1 MSPYNEPRFDDE
13 HYIQQIISNQDV
25 IHSLQNRPDDED
37 PRLPGEEDLTLEYL
51 RSLSPN
57 AREYILL
64 RQVSNLQLRMNP
76 ERPDQELIHNQLN
89 MPINRDLLNR
99 LQQTPIHMMGQ
110 QENQQRGGR
119 RKSKRKPKT
128 KPKTKSK
135 TKSKKSRRR
144 K

>member
-1 MSPYNEPRFDDE
+1 MSPYNEPRFDEYPQD
-13 HYIQQIISNQDV
+13 IQQIISNQDI

-37 PRLPGEEDLTLEYL
+37 PRLPGEEDLTLDYL
-51 RSLSPN
+51 RTLSPN

-64 RQVSNLQLRMNP
+64 RQVSNLQLRLNP

-110 QENQQRGGR
+110 QENQRRGGR
-119 RKSKRKPKT
+119 RKSKSKR

>member
-1 MSPYNEPRFDDE
+1 MSPYNEPSFDDE
-13 HYIQQIISNQDV
+13 NDIQQIISNQDV
-25 IHSLQNRPDDED
+25 IHTLQNRPDDED

-51 RSLSPN
+51 RTLSPN

-64 RQVSNLQLRMNP
+64 RQVSDLQLRMNP

-99 LQQTPIHMMGQ
+99 LQQTPIHMMGR
-110 QENQQRGGR
+110 QENQRRGGR
-119 RKSKRKPKT
+119 RKSKSKRKT
-128 KPKTKSK
+128 KTKSK
-135 TKSKKSRRR
+135 TKSKKSKRR

>member
-13 HYIQQIISNQDV
+13 HDIQQIISNQDI

-37 PRLPGEEDLTLEYL
+37 PRLQGEEDLTVDYL

-64 RQVSNLQLRMNP
+64 RQVSNLQLRVNP

-89 MPINRDLLNR
+89 MHINRDLLNR

-110 QENQQRGGR
+110 QENKRRGGR

-128 KPKTKSK
+128 KSK
-135 TKSKKSRRR
+135 TKSKKSKRR

>member
-1 MSPYNEPRFDDE
+1 MSPYNEPRFDEYPED
-13 HYIQQIISNQDV
+13 IQQIISNQDI
-25 IHSLQNRPDDED
+25 IHSLQNSPDDED
-37 PRLPGEEDLTLEYL
+37 PRLPGEEDLTVDYL

-64 RQVSNLQLRMNP
+64 RQVSDLQLRVNP

-110 QENQQRGGR
+110 REGGR
-119 RKSKRKPKT
+119 RKSKSKR